1 MNVESLQF
9 LQTSL
14 TRIDPLIRDAV
25 TRAQEAGNDPTDSLR
40 GLIISDDE
48 VEAHLSKPVLAG
60 LWTAHD
66 TEMTL
71 PITFEGNP
79 DLPFLHLI
87 KIFKLNT
94 IDAHILLLAL
104 AAELDRRYERLYAY
118 LQDDVSQRRPT
129 VNLVMNI
136 LGTTVPQRFAVWS
149 RLHDEN
155 PLRKF
160 FLVECLPDKA
170 QQHASF
176 LAYQCKVDHRIVS
189 HLLGDDTPDSRIRQA
204 VMYINPSDYEIVP
217 PLVTEAVRDAFK
229 QSPMLY
235 FKGELHNGQIEA
247 AAALCRAYNMKLLKV
262 DMKLLAQEG
271 ADFELAWKLALREA
285 NLTDCAIMLE
295 NWDACLDEENEQP
308 PVELWEALTNYDLPI
323 FLCSTEEWE
332 SLDIQR
338 KRRLLRLAF
347 EKPEFN
353 ERRTVWEIVARR
365 NELKVPDSELG
376 QIANKFRF
384 NRVQIERTLQTASDL
399 ALTRGADINL
409 EDLYAGAQ
417 AHANLRLKQYAKKI
431 EPRYDWGDLI
441 LPPEALEQLQEIE
454 QRARWV
460 HVVHQDWGYGKKVDP
475 VPGISALFAGESGT
489 GKTLAA
495 EVIANS
501 LGLVMYKI
509 DLAQVVS
516 KYIGET
522 EKNLSSIFAEARTHN
537 AVLFFDEA
545 DAIFGKRSEVKDARD
560 RYANIEIAYLL
571 QEIESY
577 SGIAIMATNLRQ
589 NIDEAFTRRID
600 FLIDFPFPETEYRQ
614 RIWEIHFPEKVPMA
628 DDVNLPEIADYYELA
643 GGNIRNAAV
652 AAAYYAAA
660 DGGKITRAH
669 IALAIRREHQKMGRL
684 LQD

>member
-14 TRIDPLIRDAV
+14 TRVDPLIRDAV
-25 TRAQEAGNDPTDSLR
+25 TRAQESGNDPTDSLR

-48 VEAHLSKPVLAG
+48 VEEHLSKPALAG
-60 LWTAHD
+60 LWTTTD
-66 TEMTL
+66 TEIQL
-71 PITFEGNP
+71 PVKFEGNP

-87 KIFKLNT
+87 KIFKLT
-94 IDAHILLLAL
+94 ALDAHILLLTL
-104 AAELDRRYERLYAY
+104 ATELDKRYSRLYGF

-129 VNLVMNI
+129 VNLMMNL

-160 FLVECLPDKA
+160 FLIECLPDKG
-170 QQHASF
+170 QQYASF
-176 LAYQCKVDHRIVS
+176 LAYQCKIDHRIVS
-189 HLLGDDTPDSRIRQA
+189 HLLGDNTPDSRIRQS
-204 VMYINPSDYEIVP
+204 VTYINPNKYEIVP
-217 PLVTEAVRDAFK
+217 PAVTDAVRDAFK

-235 FKGELHNGQIEA
+235 FKGDFHNGQIEA

-262 DMKLLAQEG
+262 DMKLLTQEIV
-271 ADFELAWKLALREA
+271 DFEVAWKLALREA
-285 NLTDCAIMLE
+285 NLTDCAIIVE
-295 NWDACLDEENEQP
+295 NWDACLYEDTEQP
-308 PVELWEALTNYDLPI
+308 PPELWEAFNNYDLPI
-323 FLCSTEEWE
+323 FLCSTKEWE
-332 SLDIQR
+332 TLDTER
-338 KRRLLRLAF
+338 KRRMLRLSF

-353 ERRTVWEIVARR
+353 ERRHVWEVLAQR
-365 NELKVPDSELG
+365 NELKMPDTELS
-376 QIANKFRF
+376 QLANKFRF
-384 NRVQIERTLQTASDL
+384 NQVQIERTLQTAGDL
-399 ALTRGADINL
+399 ALTRGEDIHL

-417 AHANLRLKQYAKKI
+417 AHAALRLKQYAKKI
-431 EPRYDWGDLI
+431 DPRFDWDDLI
-441 LPPEALEQLQEIE
+441 LPPESLEQLHEIE
-454 QRARWV
+454 QRAQWV
-460 HVVHQDWGYGKKVDP
+460 HVVHQDWGYGEKVAP

-495 EVIANS
+495 EVLANG
-501 LGLVMYKI
+501 LGLMMYKI

-522 EKNLSSIFAEARTHN
+522 EKNLSSIFEEARTHN
-537 AVLFFDEA
+537 AILFFDEA

-600 FLIDFPFPETEYRQ
+600 FMIDFPFPESEYRE
-614 RIWEIHFPEKVPMA
+614 RIWQAHFPAKVPMA
-628 DDVNLPEIADYYELA
+628 EDVSLHDIADYYELA

-652 AAAYYAAA
+652 ASAYYAAA
-660 DGGKITRAH
+660 DGGKITRQH